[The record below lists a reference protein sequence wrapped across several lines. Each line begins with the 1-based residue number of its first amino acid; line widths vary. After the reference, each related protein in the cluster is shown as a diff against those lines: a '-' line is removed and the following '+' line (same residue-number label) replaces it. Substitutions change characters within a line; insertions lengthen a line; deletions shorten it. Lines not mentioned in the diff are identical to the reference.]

1 MNPTVKEQAQS
12 LPVISEKYPTTRVRK
27 TLCAQHRP
35 GSMLRSQCI
44 EPSQGKDVTAQ
55 CFWGHRGT
63 GSKELAQE
71 SIKGFK
77 PGRLAAQIKLSLK
90 ISSTPPPYKM
100 HKIKVV
106 KSTTVQV
113 GSADCYC
120 DCNSNKA
127 RGQAVG
133 LSKWRSQRTIPMKT
147 KNDSYK
153 LMMKSQLLKF
163 PWPQW
168 TETNEHIPLRLIHI
182 RQEEKKPIT
191 GAPKPRCASL
201 PLCTQHGDHL
211 HTHSQFMLHAY
222 YCTLQTDS

>member
-1 MNPTVKEQAQS
+1 M
-12 LPVISEKYPTTRVRK
+12 
-27 TLCAQHRP
+27 
-35 GSMLRSQCI
+35 
-44 EPSQGKDVTAQ
+44 DQ

-63 GSKELAQE
+63 RSKELAQE
-71 SIKGFK
+71 NIKGFK
-77 PGRLAAQIKLSLK
+77 PGRLIKLSLK
-90 ISSTPPPYKM
+90 ISSIPPYKM
-100 HKIKVV
+100 YKTKVV

-113 GSADCYC
+113 CSADCYC
-120 DCNSNKA
+120 NCNSSKA
-127 RGQAVG
+127 RGQAAE

-153 LMMKSQLLKF
+153 HNDEVTIVKMKTF
-163 PWPQW
+163 PWPQC
-168 TETNEHIPLRLIHI
+168 TGTNKHIPLGLIHI

-211 HTHSQFMLHAY
+211 HTHSQLMLHAC